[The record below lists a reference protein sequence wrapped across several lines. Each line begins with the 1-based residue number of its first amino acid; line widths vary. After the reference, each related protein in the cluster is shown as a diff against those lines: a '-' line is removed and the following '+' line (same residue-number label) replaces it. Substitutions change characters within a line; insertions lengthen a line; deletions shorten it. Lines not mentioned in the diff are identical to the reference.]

1 MQLPS
6 PHGRRAFLAGLTGL
20 GMTLLLPNAWAR
32 GRVTAEP
39 IRLAGRL
46 GMLAQRMGKAYCQI
60 GLGVAVEASVK
71 ILTASRSAFG
81 EHLAA
86 LPSQA
91 AEDLARLKEIWSRYE
106 PLLQIPPA
114 KPQVDEVVTLADEMS
129 ALAHKITTQLQ
140 LDTPPRRALALSTR
154 LGTLSQS
161 MSLLYMR
168 RQWGI
173 APTTAEQEADAARTE
188 MAAGLRALARS
199 RATTHEIAGEI
210 KLARLRWLLLDQA
223 LNQQDFAGNN
233 GLGACRTLGSD
244 CEKRPQQA
252 QFLPDSPPHSRTM
265 GQEVGEKWAAAVT
278 SPPEIPKSDRLLA
291 YAREVA
297 DESEALLAV
306 LDRIAFLH
314 VGQARRA
321 SSAS

>member
-20 GMTLLLPNAWAR
+20 GMTLLLPNAWGR

-46 GMLAQRMGKAYCQI
+46 GMLAERMGKAYCQI

-71 ILTASRSAFG
+71 IITASRSAFG

-91 AEDLARLKEIWSRYE
+91 AADLARLKDIWSRYE
-106 PLLQIPPA
+106 PLLQSPPS
-114 KPQVDEVVTLADEMS
+114 KPQADEVVTLSDEMS
-129 ALAHKITTQLQ
+129 TLAHKITTQLQ
-140 LDTPPRRALALSTR
+140 LDTPTSRALALSTR
-154 LGTLSQS
+154 LGALSQS

-173 APTTAEQEADAARTE
+173 APTTAEQEADAARSE

-199 RATTHEIAGEI
+199 RPTTREIAGEI
-210 KLARLRWLLLDQA
+210 KLAQLRWLLLDQA
-223 LNQQDFAGNN
+223 INQQDFTGNN
-233 GLGACRTLGSD
+233 G
-244 CEKRPQQA
+244 
-252 QFLPDSPPHSRTM
+252 
-265 GQEVGEKWAAAVT
+265 
-278 SPPEIPKSDRLLA
+278 LA